1 VEVKGLMF
9 EVVAGNMEE
18 MRLKM
23 EFVNKRDEFVVVMK
37 EVLCVMTQML
47 VEEFGFGEREG

>member
-9 EVVAGNMEE
+9 EVVAGNIEE
-18 MRLKM
+18 KRLKM